1 MPTTTWR
8 TMRREIMEPLG
19 LVQVSTTTNIDA
31 DTSIVSTELQ
41 SRFPSDDTFNGQW
54 YATVALDVDGGTPAN
69 AGETRRVSDYAA
81 SSGTLTVT
89 GPNLASEDEAVDID
103 LYRHFHPT
111 DILRAY
117 NRARQLVW
125 PQLGIVRD
133 IETVVTGQQQVA
145 YAVPSTMRRINRIQL
160 GRRYEAVNTAENLLL
175 NAGFE
180 EWDDSQ
186 IAATETQNSWTLA
199 GSGATANQEQE
210 TTTPSNYMV
219 LSGSNSARIVAP
231 VSTATTLL
239 QTFNSASSSYTA
251 VGTEGAECNASA
263 WVYCTTASRVSVRI
277 AGNDGATHGG
287 TGWELIKHSQNLA
300 ATATTVAV
308 GIAVSSGAAIPVFV
322 DEVIMTLGPSEGIER
337 PYEPIL
343 NWEHTPPVAGASSG
357 GTIRFAAPLP
367 PKRRLRI
374 IGADMLSAVSADTD
388 TVEIDGE
395 LLGPLYNK
403 VRQIMCDER
412 AMGDPNS
419 DFYALARRF
428 DAEYLRD
435 IETGLGLRVPPA
447 RFKVPD
453 MVY

>member
-1 MPTTTWR
+1 
-8 TMRREIMEPLG
+8 MEPLG

-54 YATVALDVDGGTPAN
+54 YATVVQDTDASGTPAN
-69 AGETRRVSDYAA
+69 AGETRRVTDYAV
-81 SSGTLTVT
+81 SSATLTVT
-89 GPNLASEDEAVDID
+89 GPALASEDEAIDID
-103 LYRHFHPT
+103 LYRHFHPA

-125 PQLGIVRD
+125 PQIGIVRD

-186 IAATETQNSWTLA
+186 IGDGESQNSWTLT
-199 GSGATANQEQE
+199 GDSVNQEQE
-210 TTTPSNYMV
+210 TTSPSNYMV
-219 LSGSNSARIVAP
+219 LSGSNSARLVVP
-231 VSTATTLL
+231 VSTAATLL
-239 QTFNSASSSYTA
+239 QTFNSGSSSYTA
-251 VGTEGAECNASA
+251 VGTQGVECNVSA

-287 TGWELIKHSQNLA
+287 TGWELIKHSRDLA
-300 ATATTVAV
+300 ATATTAAV
-308 GIAVSSGAAIPVFV
+308 GIAVTSGAAIAVFV

-343 NWEHTPPVAGASSG
+343 NWEHTPPVAGASNG

-374 IGADMLSAVSADTD
+374 IGTDMLSSLSADTG

>member
-1 MPTTTWR
+1 
-8 TMRREIMEPLG
+8 MEPLG

-41 SRFPSDDTFNGQW
+41 SRFPSDDSFNGQW

-89 GPNLASEDEAVDID
+89 GPNLASEDEAIDID

-125 PQLGIVRD
+125 PQIGIVRD

-145 YAVPSTMRRINRIQL
+145 YAVPSTMRRIHRIQL

-186 IAATETQNSWTLA
+186 IGDGESQNSWTLT
-199 GSGATANQEQE
+199 GDSVNQEQE
-210 TTTPSNYMV
+210 TTSPSNYMV
-219 LSGSNSARIVAP
+219 LSGSNSARLVVP
-231 VSTATTLL
+231 VSTAATLL
-239 QTFNSASSSYTA
+239 QTFNSGSASYTA
-251 VGTEGAECNASA
+251 VGTQGVECNVSA

-287 TGWELIKHSQNLA
+287 TGWELIKHSRDLA
-300 ATATTVAV
+300 ATALTAAV
-308 GIAVSSGAAIPVFV
+308 GIAVTSGAAIAVFV

-343 NWEHTPPVAGASSG
+343 NWEHTPPVAGASNG

-374 IGADMLSAVSADTD
+374 IGTDMLSSVSADTG

>member
-1 MPTTTWR
+1 
-8 TMRREIMEPLG
+8 MEPLG
-19 LVQVSTTTNIDA
+19 LVQVSTTTNMSSG
-31 DTSIVSTELQ
+31 TSIVSTQLE

-54 YATVALDVDGGTPAN
+54 YATVVQDTDAGGTHAH
-69 AGETRRVSDYAA
+69 AGETRRVADYPV
-81 SSGTLTVT
+81 SSATLTVT
-89 GPNLASEDEAVDID
+89 GPALASEDEAIDID
-103 LYRHFHPT
+103 LYRHFHPV
-111 DILRAY
+111 DILRAD

-125 PQLGIVRD
+125 PQIGIVRD
-133 IETVVTGQQQVA
+133 IETLVTGNLQVA

-186 IAATETQNSWTLA
+186 IGDGESQNSWTLT
-199 GSGATANQEQE
+199 GDSVNQEQE
-210 TTTPSNYMV
+210 TTSPSNYMV
-219 LSGSNSARIVAP
+219 LSGSNSARLVVP
-231 VSTATTLL
+231 VSTAATLL
-239 QTFNSASSSYTA
+239 QTFNSGSASYTA
-251 VGTEGAECNASA
+251 VGTQGVECNVSA

-300 ATATTVAV
+300 ATALTAAV
-308 GIAVSSGAAIPVFV
+308 GIAVTSGAAIAVFV

-343 NWEHTPPVAGASSG
+343 NWEHTPPVAGASNG

-374 IGADMLSAVSADTD
+374 IGTDMLSSVSADTG

>member
-1 MPTTTWR
+1 
-8 TMRREIMEPLG
+8 MEPLG

-41 SRFPSDDTFNGQW
+41 SRFPSDDSFNGQW

-89 GPNLASEDEAVDID
+89 GPNLASEDEAIDID

-125 PQLGIVRD
+125 PQIGIVRD

-145 YAVPSTMRRINRIQL
+145 YAVPSTMRRIHRIQL

-186 IAATETQNSWTLA
+186 IGDGESQNSWTLT
-199 GSGATANQEQE
+199 GDSVNQEQE
-210 TTTPSNYMV
+210 TTGPSNYMV
-219 LSGSNSARIVAP
+219 LSGSNSARLVVP
-231 VSTATTLL
+231 VSTAATLL
-239 QTFNSASSSYTA
+239 QTFNSGSSSYTA
-251 VGTEGAECNASA
+251 VGTQGVECNVSA

-287 TGWELIKHSQNLA
+287 TGWELIKHSRDLA
-300 ATATTVAV
+300 ATALTAAV
-308 GIAVSSGAAIPVFV
+308 GIAVTSGAAIAVFV

-343 NWEHTPPVAGASSG
+343 NWEHTPPVAGASNG

-374 IGADMLSAVSADTD
+374 IGTDMLSSVSADTG

>member
-1 MPTTTWR
+1 
-8 TMRREIMEPLG
+8 
-19 LVQVSTTTNIDA
+19 
-31 DTSIVSTELQ
+31 
-41 SRFPSDDTFNGQW
+41 
-54 YATVALDVDGGTPAN
+54 
-69 AGETRRVSDYAA
+69 
-81 SSGTLTVT
+81 
-89 GPNLASEDEAVDID
+89 
-103 LYRHFHPT
+103 
-111 DILRAY
+111 
-117 NRARQLVW
+117 VW
-125 PQLGIVRD
+125 PQIGIVRD
-133 IETVVTGQQQVA
+133 VETVVTGQQQVA
-145 YAVPSTMRRINRIQL
+145 YAVPSTMRRIHRIQL

-186 IAATETQNSWTLA
+186 IGDGESQNSWTLT
-199 GSGATANQEQE
+199 GDSVNQEQE
-210 TTTPSNYMV
+210 TTSPSNYMV
-219 LSGSNSARIVAP
+219 LSGSNSARLVVP
-231 VSTATTLL
+231 VSTAATLL
-239 QTFNSASSSYTA
+239 QTFNSGSSSYTA
-251 VGTEGAECNASA
+251 VGTQGVECNVSA

-300 ATATTVAV
+300 ATALTAAV
-308 GIAVSSGAAIPVFV
+308 GIAVTSGAAIAVFV

-343 NWEHTPPVAGASSG
+343 NWEHTPPVAGASNG

-374 IGADMLSAVSADTD
+374 IGTDMLSSVSADTG